1 MRRGGKRPDDTLG
14 KHPDRAGFWLNPKT
28 GVSYPVSIQTPQYRI
43 DTLGSLKNLPLSA
56 AQSTQL
62 LGGLA
67 AIVPE
72 PVNVLV
78 SHYNIRPTVNI
89 YATTQGRDLGT
100 VAADIR
106 KLIEEAKQE
115 LLSASVMRSC

>member
-1 MRRGGKRPDDTLG
+1 M
-14 KHPDRAGFWLNPKT
+14 
-28 GVSYPVSIQTPQYRI
+28 

-67 AIVPE
+67 TIVPE
-72 PVNVLV
+72 PVNALV

-89 YATTQGRDLGT
+89 YATTQGRDLGAI
-100 VAADIR
+100 AADIR
-106 KLIEEAKQE
+106 KLIEEAKPE
-115 LLSASVMRSC
+115 LPRGMTVIMRGQVVTMESAFSQLFFGLPEESFGAVRALF